1 MVADVAQVS
10 VQIVFAPCAISE
22 CSMVAV
28 HVTNVLVD
36 CLLQEQQDAI
46 GLNLSVID
54 QPPAPDLNEFLAD
67 QMVNSTKAPE
77 EYDPEELYDP
87 SENM

>member
-1 MVADVAQVS
+1 MAA
-10 VQIVFAPCAISE
+10 A
-22 CSMVAV
+22 
-28 HVTNVLVD
+28 N
-36 CLLQEQQDAI
+36 LQEQRDAI
-46 GLNLSVID
+46 GLNLSSVFQ
-54 QPPAPDLNEFLAD
+54 QPPAPDPNEFLAD